1 MYTFGQRNLVVTDVE
16 LGKLITIR
24 DADYFV
30 DRSAW
35 QAVLLLL
42 PHKQK
47 SEPLFK
53 IQILITELLHYK
65 PSNC

>member
-35 QAVLLLL
+35 QAVLLFL

-47 SEPLFK
+47 SEPICLKFK
-53 IQILITELLHYK
+53 
-65 PSNC
+65 S